1 VWRDAADDVRGEA
14 IDSGHL
20 LPEDA
25 PDAIYAA
32 LRDFFKGEA

>member
-1 VWRDAADDVRGEA
+1 VWRDHADDVRGKA

-25 PDAIYAA
+25 PDATYTA
-32 LRDFFKGEA
+32 LRRFFRGEA